1 MLVNKNKY
9 TYKNGEYYSNIDH
22 IVINRKA
29 SSNIIHSEIIIDNL
43 DMSDHRPI
51 VAKFEFDAERLV
63 EQSNPTTKQFHKF
76 QWKDIKFKDLYAM
89 KITRILNENK
99 NEFNFN
105 GNVEE
110 LIDENLNK
118 LIKFQIKA
126 AREAEKEISKERKTV
141 SNKNMTTHQNHQIQA
156 HVASIDRLNQQ
167 ANISNVFKVYKIK
180 EIKRLKREIRR
191 LQRQMMF
198 DRQKHSALKL
208 DNMFH
213 LNKKKFWQQIKSFKQ
228 EKSGS
233 NSKLDINEF
242 ASYYS
247 ELFSH
252 IDRES
257 NQKHK
262 EIQNEVSKY
271 YNQIKNKSD
280 DLINFSEFE
289 IMDTIKNLKND
300 KASGVDYVTNEMIK
314 YAMCETLVD
323 ILRCIFNNMVKY
335 GHTPN
340 DFNISLV
347 TPIPKKGENKTPSD
361 FRPISVSSSY
371 AQIYESLLLE
381 KSGIKKLI
389 HVNQFG
395 YKQHTSCKHA
405 YFVVNET
412 INYYKNGKSS
422 IH

>member
-1 MLVNKNKY
+1 MSLIERSKSIVKVCSYNCKNLKANTLMISKLIQKYNICFIIEHWLSKQEKNEFVKIAKEKNVLIYHADYDIEEFEKKLGRPFGGLCMIVEKHYQVVSCEILNENVVKAELIIGNTSIIVIGVWMPFYSTSDKSKLYTFKSNISLLENELKTHQNVIIMGDWNSDTNRKNPCDQLFKSFIESNQLINATNMLVNKNEY

-180 EIKRLKREIRR
+180 EIKRL
-191 LQRQMMF
+191 
-198 DRQKHSALKL
+198 
-208 DNMFH
+208 
-213 LNKKKFWQQIKSFKQ
+213 
-228 EKSGS
+228 
-233 NSKLDINEF
+233 
-242 ASYYS
+242 
-247 ELFSH
+247 
-252 IDRES
+252 
-257 NQKHK
+257 
-262 EIQNEVSKY
+262 
-271 YNQIKNKSD
+271 
-280 DLINFSEFE
+280 
-289 IMDTIKNLKND
+289 
-300 KASGVDYVTNEMIK
+300 
-314 YAMCETLVD
+314 
-323 ILRCIFNNMVKY
+323 
-335 GHTPN
+335 
-340 DFNISLV
+340 
-347 TPIPKKGENKTPSD
+347 
-361 FRPISVSSSY
+361 
-371 AQIYESLLLE
+371 
-381 KSGIKKLI
+381 
-389 HVNQFG
+389 
-395 YKQHTSCKHA
+395 
-405 YFVVNET
+405 
-412 INYYKNGKSS
+412 
-422 IH
+422 